1 MPNEYDMPSLPF
13 LRNQP
18 VDESLSQVP
27 RIAPEFETTSS
38 EKKMTPKEMKRT
50 RADRFRMVLQSL
62 GEMDNPVGRG
72 IRQTLTLADLKERK
86 EDGV

>member
-1 MPNEYDMPSLPF
+1 MPNEYYMPSLPF
-13 LRNQP
+13 LQNQP
-18 VDESLSQVP
+18 VDESLPQP
-27 RIAPEFETTSS
+27 RISPEFQ
-38 EKKMTPKEMKRT
+38 KMPPEEIKRT

-86 EDGV
+86 KDGV